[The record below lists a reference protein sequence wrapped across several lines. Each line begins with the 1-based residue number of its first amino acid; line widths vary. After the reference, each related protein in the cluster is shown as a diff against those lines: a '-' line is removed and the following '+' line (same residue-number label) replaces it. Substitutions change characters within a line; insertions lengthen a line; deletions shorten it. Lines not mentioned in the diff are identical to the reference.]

1 MSTKTI
7 TKRVALATVVAL
19 GAGVLSLVSV
29 TSAHA
34 QINVAP
40 GTSATNPPAAAGVM
54 NIASLTSGSATAAST
69 DGTVAGS
76 SSVGLLAVSDIAG
89 GYGSGTTT
97 TATLLSNGSMV
108 VYTSITT
115 TLVSSATNVAAFQ
128 VTGGTLSSLRGPD
141 TTYTAR
147 YGAGLTAGAVTMTPL
162 GTLTA
167 GVAAVVVT
175 PNSGASSMT
184 ISLYNGKGD
193 SAANSPWGASA
204 GTNTAIAAA
213 ASPSTGTLVGQIV
226 VSIATTSVAGVAS
239 LTKSGAYYADGT
251 SANRSITAD
260 DTTNL
265 STPGLSAFGAPQYA
279 AIRVRDAYSNS
290 ITSGFL
296 SATATGGYVAFSTG
310 GSAATTSATAATAY
324 WNSTSEVDK
333 VFLTALPTSNVGG
346 TVNVTVSFNGT
357 VIATKSFTFTGKV
370 AKVVLSNSHTAKL
383 NSSTVSDKSNG
394 NYVNVAYYD
403 AAGNT
408 VYPSSG
414 SNTYPDST
422 SKDANISGTGIAYK
436 SVTNPTSSSAGI
448 VWFTTGT
455 VNATGQLAV
464 DYTNVDG
471 SVVVSNSLPVS
482 AAGSASTYSIKL
494 DKSKYAPG
502 DIATLTVTFKDSTGA
517 LAADETST
525 TVAGRG
531 IVNGTTAASVAPGS
545 TVWTAISGPSATD
558 VTQNGVITYKYSVG
572 TTSGT
577 YNAVVDFP
585 WVDANASGAAQSA
598 SFTIADGS
606 TSLNDVLK
614 GIVSLIASINKQIA
628 ALAKLVTK
636 K

>member
-40 GTSATNPPAAAGVM
+40 GTSASNPPAAAGVM
-54 NIASLTSGSATAAST
+54 NIASLVDNTTSAST
-69 DGTVAGS
+69 ANAAIAS
-76 SSVGLLAVSDIAG
+76 NKSVGLLAVSDIAG
-89 GYGSGTTT
+89 GYGSGTTA

-115 TLVSSATNVAAFQ
+115 NLVSASTNVAAFQ
-128 VTGGTLSSLRGPD
+128 VVGGTLSSLTAPSSSD
-141 TTYTAR
+141 FAR
-147 YGAGLTAGAVTMTPL
+147 YGSGLTVGAVT
-162 GTLTA
+162 GTAATA

-175 PNSGASSMT
+175 PNSGVSSMT
-184 ISLYNGKGD
+184 INLYNGKGD
-193 SAANSPWGASA
+193 SIANSPWGAAAGSA
-204 GTNTAIAAA
+204 TAVAAA
-213 ASPSTGTLVGQIV
+213 ASPASGTLVGSIV
-226 VSIATTSVAGVAS
+226 VSIATTSLTGVAS
-239 LTKSGAYYADGT
+239 VTKSGAYYADGT

-260 DTTNL
+260 DTTI

-310 GSAATTSATAATAY
+310 ASNATTSATAATAY
-324 WNSTSEVDK
+324 WSSTTEIDK
-333 VFLTALPTSNVGG
+333 AFLTVLPTSNVGG
-346 TVNVTVSFNGT
+346 TANVTISFNGV

-370 AKVVLSNSHTAKL
+370 AKVTLSSSHTAKL
-383 NSSTVSDKSNG
+383 SSSTITDKSNG

-408 VYPSSG
+408 VYPVANSA
-414 SNTYPDST
+414 TYPDST

-525 TVAGRG
+525 TVVGRG
-531 IVNGTTAASVAPGS
+531 IVNGTTAATVAPGS
-545 TVWTAISGPSATD
+545 TVWTAISGPQATD

-585 WVDANASGAAQSA
+585 WVDTNASGAAQSA

>member
-1 MSTKTI
+1 MSTKTL

-29 TSAHA
+29 TSANA

-40 GTSATNPPAAAGVM
+40 GASASNPAAAAGVM
-54 NIASLTSGSATAAST
+54 NIASLTNPAATAGSS
-69 DGTVAGS
+69 DGTVAAS
-76 SSVGLLAVSDIAG
+76 KSVGLLAVSDIAG
-89 GYGSGTTT
+89 GYGSGTTA
-97 TATLLSNGSMV
+97 TATLLSNGSIT
-108 VYTSITT
+108 VYTSITSN
-115 TLVSSATNVAAFQ
+115 LVSAATNVAAWQ
-128 VTGGTLSSLRGPD
+128 VTGGTLS
-141 TTYTAR
+141 
-147 YGAGLTAGAVTMTPL
+147 GLTAGATGTADIARYGTGLTTAAVT
-162 GTLTA
+162 GTAATA

-175 PNSGASSMT
+175 PNAGASSMT
-184 ISLYNGKGD
+184 INLYNGKGD
-193 SAANSPWGASA
+193 SAANSPWGAA
-204 GTNTAIAAA
+204 VGTNTAVAAA
-213 ASPSTGTLVGQIV
+213 AAPSTGTLVGSIV
-226 VSIATTSVAGVAS
+226 VSIAATSLTGVAS
-239 LTKSGAYYADGT
+239 VTKSGAYYADGT
-251 SANRSITAD
+251 SANRGITAD

-265 STPGLSAFGAPQYA
+265 TTPGLSAFGAPQYA

-290 ITSGFL
+290 ITTGFL

-310 GSAATTSATAATAY
+310 GSAATTSATSASAY
-324 WNSTSEVDK
+324 WSSTSEIDK

-346 TVNVTVSFNGT
+346 TVNVTISFNGT

-370 AKVVLSNSHTAKL
+370 AKVVLSNSHNAKL
-383 NSSTVSDKSNG
+383 NSSTITDKSNG

-408 VYPSSG
+408 VYPLANSA
-414 SNTYPDST
+414 TYPDAT

-471 SVVVSNSLPVS
+471 SVVVSNSLPVA
-482 AAGSASTYSIKL
+482 AAGSAYTYSVKL

-525 TVAGRG
+525 TSAGRG
-531 IVNGTTAASVAPGS
+531 IVNGTTAASVSPGS
-545 TVWTAISGPSATD
+545 TVWTAITGPTATD

-585 WVDANASGAAQSA
+585 WVDANAGGAAQSA